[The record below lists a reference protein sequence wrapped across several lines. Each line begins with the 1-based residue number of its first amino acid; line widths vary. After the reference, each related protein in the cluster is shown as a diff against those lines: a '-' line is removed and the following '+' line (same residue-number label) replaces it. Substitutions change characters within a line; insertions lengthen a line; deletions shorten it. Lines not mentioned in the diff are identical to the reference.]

1 MLLGKVER
9 ILKEPDLTIGNL
21 EGTLTSRGSS
31 KCGAGSSDCYAFRSP
46 PSYAT
51 AARRAGFDVMNLAN
65 NHAFDFG
72 KVGLADTR
80 AALDGVGHRV
90 HRRAGPGHGARGGRR
105 ARRRRRAS
113 RRTSGR
119 RRSTTRPRSRS
130 SCRRPTRAPTSS
142 SSPSTAAR
150 RAATSSTCRTAR
162 ESQFGENRGNLRA
175 FARAAIDAGADLVVG
190 SGPHV
195 VRGMQFYKGRLIA
208 YSAGNFV
215 GWEVF
220 SLSGPLSVSY
230 ILEVTLKPDGTW
242 VSGKMLAT
250 KLVDPGYADTDASGA
265 AITACATS
273 RRPTSAS
280 PRRASATTARSC
292 RRARAT

>member
-1 MLLGKVER
+1 
-9 ILKEPDLTIGNL
+9 
-21 EGTLTSRGSS
+21 
-31 KCGAGSSDCYAFRSP
+31 
-46 PSYAT
+46 
-51 AARRAGFDVMNLAN
+51 MNLAN

-80 AALDGVGHRV
+80 AALDGVGIAYTGAPGQVTVREVNGVRV
-90 HRRAGPGHGARGGRR
+90 GVVGFASYKWSAPLNNMAAVKKLVQKADARADIVVVAFHGGAEGSDKQHVPNG
-105 ARRRRRAS
+105 
-113 RRTSGR
+113 
-119 RRSTTRPRSRS
+119 
-130 SCRRPTRAPTSS
+130 
-142 SSPSTAAR
+142 
-150 RAATSSTCRTAR
+150 R
-162 ESQFGENRGNLRA
+162 ESQYGENRGNLRA

-230 ILEVTLKPDGTW
+230 ILEVTLKPDGSW

-265 AITACATS
+265 AITAVRDLSNADFGK
-273 RRPTSAS
+273 SA
-280 PRRASATTARSC
+280 PRIGDDGTILPPGASS
-292 RRARAT
+292 